1 MIGRGWDVDVAGNGL
16 PVYFCVESIGAV
28 SGHQDVQEGEFSVP
42 LRLHRELDVLVDAIH
57 PLEELGQSVIAML
70 PQDPRVVHVPAP
82 HGRFQR
88 AGCQEFFLEFF
99 HERIRQDHRET
110 ESHGCSLTLD
120 VELVL
125 VLEIAAFQADFHQS
139 ADAGH

>member
-1 MIGRGWDVDVAGNGL
+1 MVGRGWDVDVAGNGL

-28 SGHQDVQEGEFSVP
+28 SGHQDVQEGEFSVT

-70 PQDPRVVHVPAP
+70 PQDPRVVHVSAP

-88 AGCQEFFLEFF
+88 AGSQF
-99 HERIRQDHRET
+99 I
-110 ESHGCSLTLD
+110 
-120 VELVL
+120 VN
-125 VLEIAAFQADFHQS
+125 
-139 ADAGH
+139 